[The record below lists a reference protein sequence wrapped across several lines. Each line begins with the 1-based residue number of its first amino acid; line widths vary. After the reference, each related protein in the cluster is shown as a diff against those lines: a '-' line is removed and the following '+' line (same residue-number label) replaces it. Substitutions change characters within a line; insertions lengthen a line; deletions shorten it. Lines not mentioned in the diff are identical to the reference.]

1 MIPLPSLIAESE
13 TLKSLI
19 ADGIV
24 HLVPKGSRFL
34 WESRVW
40 RLSGGSATGEAT

>member
-1 MIPLPSLIAESE
+1 MIPLPSLLAESE

-24 HLVPKGSRFL
+24 HLVPKGTRFL
-34 WESRVW
+34 WETRVW
-40 RLSGGSATGEAT
+40 RLSGGPATAETS